1 MAAFDEDSR
10 KEVAKFEALAET
22 AYDEMYDSRAPA
34 GCYSNLKDYF
44 AIAIGLA
51 ERAGLHDDA
60 KRLSARLD
68 HCKKV
73 YRSQFAG
80 F

>member
-1 MAAFDEDSR
+1 MAASDEDNR

-22 AYDEMYDSRAPA
+22 AYSEMYDSRAPA